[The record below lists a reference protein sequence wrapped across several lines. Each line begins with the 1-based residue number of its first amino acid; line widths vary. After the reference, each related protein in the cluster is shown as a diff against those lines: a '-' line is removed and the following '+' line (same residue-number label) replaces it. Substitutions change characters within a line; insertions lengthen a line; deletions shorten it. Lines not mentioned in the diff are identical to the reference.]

1 MSEELPLAGL
11 KVLDLSRVLSGPY
24 ASMILADMGA
34 DVVKVERPGSGDDTR
49 SFGPPFAGGV
59 STYFLSI
66 NRGKRSVALDLKDPG
81 DRGRALAL
89 ARRAD
94 VLIENFRPGVMGR
107 LGLGW
112 EVLRGENPRLIYACI
127 SGFGRDRPGAG
138 YDLVIQG
145 LSGIPHLTGPGDRPW
160 KCGTSIA
167 DLVAGMNAVQGIL
180 AALYRRERS
189 GRGGLVDVS
198 MVAGQ
203 RALLTYHASAWLN
216 AGVEPGPMGNA
227 HPSIHPY
234 QAFRT
239 AGGWLNLAVG
249 NDGLFAK
256 LCELLGATWHLEERF
271 ATNAARVANREALSA
286 LLEPRLAER
295 STGEWCALL
304 SGAGIPHGPI
314 LSVPEALADS
324 ELVEHEHPSGSG
336 RVRSLPP
343 GVRID
348 GRAAAAGRRP
358 PRLGEHGEEVFRDW
372 GVEA

>member
-1 MSEELPLAGL
+1 MSEQAPLAGL

-59 STYFLSI
+59 STYFLSV
-66 NRGKRSVALDLKDPG
+66 NRGKRSVALDLKDPD
-81 DRGRALAL
+81 DRDRARAL

-112 EVLRGENPRLIYACI
+112 ETLRADNPRLVYACI
-127 SGFGRDRPGAG
+127 SGFGRDQPAAG
-138 YDLVIQG
+138 YDLMIQG
-145 LSGIPHLTGPGDRPW
+145 LSGIPHLTGAGDTPW

-180 AALYRRERS
+180 AALYRRERT
-189 GRGGLVDVS
+189 GEGGLVDVS
-198 MVAGQ
+198 MVVGQ

-239 AGGWLNLAVG
+239 SDGWLNLAVG
-249 NDGLFAK
+249 NDSLFAR
-256 LCELLGATWHLEERF
+256 LCELLGVDWHTEPRF
-271 ATNAARVANREALSA
+271 ATNADRVASREVLSA

-295 STGEWCALL
+295 STAAWCEALA
-304 SGAGIPHGPI
+304 GAGIPHGPI
-314 LSVPEALADS
+314 LTVPQALAGS
-324 ELVEHEHPSGSG
+324 EPVVHDHPEGEG
-336 RVRSLPP
+336 EVRSLPP
-343 GVRID
+343 GIRID
-348 GRAAAAGRRP
+348 GRAGTARRRP
-358 PRLGEHGEEVFRDW
+358 PRLGEHTAEVLSDW
-372 GVEA
+372 GAE